1 MGEAGVVRIG
11 VKRRV
16 RIHFAADPAFISP
29 RRASRSEWNGNEAG
43 LRGGRGD
50 RGLPRNSFHLM
61 SNQHTA
67 EVLLTN

>member
-29 RRASRSEWNGNEAG
+29 RRASRSEWNGMRPVSEE
-43 LRGGRGD
+43 D
-50 RGLPRNSFHLM
+50 EVIGLPRNLFHLM